1 MKLSIL
7 KRKLGVVFASAIL
20 TLTSS
25 ALPTLAATIN
35 EADVDSTRT
44 KNNTEVSQVETEN
57 NLIAQRRRRRDEW
70 REPWD
75 GRGRR
80 GRWREPWDRRG
91 RRGRWREPWDIPRR
105 GRWGRRYSYRTRRC
119 YRISRRRERCR
130 IYRCVIRRG
139 RRRRCYR
146 IRSWT
151 RRIRYYY

>member
-25 ALPTLAATIN
+25 ALPTLAVTIN
-35 EADVDSTRT
+35 EADVDSAGT

-57 NLIAQRRRRRDEW
+57 NLIAQRRRGRDEW

-80 GRWREPWDRRG
+80 GRWREPWD
-91 RRGRWREPWDIPRR
+91 IPRQ

-119 YRISRRRERCR
+119 YRISRRRERCH
-130 IYRCVIRRG
+130 IYRCVVRRG